1 MREPGGSLLLLRA
14 FLGVTFSVA
23 GLQKLANPNFFRA
36 TAPGSFVAQVR
47 GAVATSPLHH
57 LLDPALHAPVA
68 VALVIAVGE
77 LAVGL
82 GTLVGLLGRVAALSG
97 MVLSLLFFLAVSF
110 NDQPYYYGP
119 DIVFL
124 FAWTP
129 LVIGGSGHRSLD
141 AWYARRRRA
150 LREAIVA
157 AGAQNSAIGRRRAA
171 ELERR
176 VVLQRFAAVGVLGAL
191 GALVGGI
198 TAGLGR
204 LLSPS
209 ESSAGVSQLGSA
221 ATTSSDPAT
230 TTTTTTSSQPTATTS
245 AGPTS
250 TAPPSPP
257 KGTRIGPA
265 SSVPVGGAASFT
277 DPAQGIPAFV
287 VQPTGGRY
295 VAFSALCTHAGCQ
308 VQFDRTNESFICPCH
323 GSVFSARNGGVLAGP
338 APSPLPSIPVALGP
352 GGQLYVDG

>member
-1 MREPGGSLLLLRA
+1 LLLLRA

-36 TAPGSFVAQVR
+36 SAPGSFVAQVR

-82 GTLVGLLGRVAALSG
+82 GTLVGLLGRVAAIGG
-97 MVLSLLFFLAVSF
+97 MVFSLLFFLAVSF

-141 AWYARRRRA
+141 AWYAQRRRA

-191 GALVGGI
+191 GALLGGI

-204 LLSPS
+204 LLSS
-209 ESSAGVSQLGSA
+209 SALSAGVPQLGSA
-221 ATTSSDPAT
+221 TTPSSEPA
-230 TTTTTTSSQPTATTS
+230 TTTTTSSQPTTTTP

-250 TAPPSPP
+250 TAPPAPP

-287 VQPTGGRY
+287 VQPAGGRFG
-295 VAFSALCTHAGCQ
+295 AFSAICTHAGCQ
-308 VQFDRTNESFICPCH
+308 VQFDRTNESFVCPCH
-323 GSVFSARNGGVLAGP
+323 GSVFSARNGDVLAGP